1 MDWVSALSRRSCGV
15 AKSETDSSLLRR
27 DYLREIAITQVKDK
41 TAQSIWIE
49 PDCVELVDD

>member
-27 DYLREIAITQVKDK
+27 DYLREIAIAQVIR
-41 TAQSIWIE
+41 AEVPVSGL
-49 PDCVELVDD
+49 LV